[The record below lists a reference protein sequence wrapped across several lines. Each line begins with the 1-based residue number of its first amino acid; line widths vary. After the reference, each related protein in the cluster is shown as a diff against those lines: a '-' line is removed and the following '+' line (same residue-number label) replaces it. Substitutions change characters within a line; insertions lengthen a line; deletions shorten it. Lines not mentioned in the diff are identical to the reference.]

1 MNVIDVQADI
11 VVSSLTKTFSG
22 ASNLMAGSLI
32 LNPNTSAIRYDAL
45 SKHLYQL
52 NSENDLPYLPKY
64 DAEALEY
71 NSRFGTKVLSNS
83 SLYFLRS

>member
-1 MNVIDVQADI
+1 MNVIEVQADI

-32 LNPNTSAIRYDAL
+32 LNPNASTIRCDAL
-45 SKHLYQL
+45 SQRLHQL
-52 NSENDLPYLPKY
+52 NRENDLPYLPKY

-71 NSRFGTKVLSNS
+71 NSRFGTLLLSKA
-83 SLYFLRS
+83 SLALFGL